1 MSFQKRFFPQILMW
15 ISAKNKDF
23 LDLFIYK
30 YINAYTRHVD
40 KYFIKCVHI
49 FFILLLLFLCVIIA
63 SPTSETPTMK
73 VLAHQDFLEVRL
85 ASMIADYDRDT
96 LSNLYQPMIGFEA
109 LSLYMTLWSEANNER
124 VSPLCTHEQVFLRM
138 RMPASAFVDARKYL
152 EATGLLRT
160 FVSEGND
167 YKIYHYELYAP
178 KSPSGFF
185 DDALLYGMLIR
196 SIGENNAKRLKSV
209 YLLDTKQDYGTEIT
223 AKFSEV
229 FHPEFNDEAFI
240 EAAEPSK
247 QVKGRNRAK
256 IKGEFNYE
264 TFFEVLKGIS
274 QLKESA
280 FRKEEMKEVER
291 LATLNGVN
299 EDDAAH
305 LVNQVYDLEQ
315 SKGQRL
321 DFNKLAILMQEK
333 TNYKYRYKGKDID
346 EGPNLN
352 SGTSDLAKKINLM
365 ETKSPKDYLAYLQDG
380 TKPAMAD
387 IRLINDLSKTYHL
400 PNPVINAVVDYV
412 LTKAD
417 NVLSR
422 AYAEKVAASLVRENA
437 RTAVDAMNYLRKVDK
452 KTRGKK
458 VEKKI
463 VLPVSENKVKE
474 TKPKEKEEDWE
485 LDWDRIMDELNGGDD
500 GGKA

>member
-1 MSFQKRFFPQILMW
+1 M
-15 ISAKNKDF
+15 
-23 LDLFIYK
+23 
-30 YINAYTRHVD
+30 D
-40 KYFIKCVHI
+40 KYAPKNVHI

-63 SPTSETPTMK
+63 TPTLKDSLMK

-85 ASMIADYDRDT
+85 ASLIADYDRDT

-138 RMPASAFVDARKYL
+138 RMPASAFVDARRYL
-152 EATGLLRT
+152 EAAGLLKT
-160 FVSEGND
+160 FVSEGED
-167 YKIYHYELYAP
+167 FKIYHYELYAP

-185 DDALLYGMLIR
+185 DDTLLYGMLIR
-196 SIGENNAKRLKSV
+196 SIGESNASRLKKI
-209 YLLDTKQDYGTEIT
+209 YLLDAKQDYGTEIT
-223 AKFSEV
+223 ASFAEV
-229 FHPEFNDEAFI
+229 FHPQLDDEAFV
-240 EAAEPSK
+240 EAADSK
-247 QVKGRNRAK
+247 QVVKGRNRGK
-256 IKGEFNYE
+256 IKGQFNYE
-264 TFFEVLKGIS
+264 EFFDSLKEIS

-299 EDDAAH
+299 EKDAAN
-305 LVNQVYDLEQ
+305 LVNQVYDLDKP
-315 SKGQRL
+315 KGQRI
-321 DFNKLAILMQEK
+321 DFDKLTKIMQEAS
-333 TNYKYRYKGKDID
+333 NYKYRYKGKDVD

-352 SGTSDLAKKINLM
+352 TGNSDLAKKINLM
-365 ETKSPKDYLAYLQDG
+365 ETKAPKDYLAYLQDG
-380 TKPAMAD
+380 TKPATAD
-387 IRLINDLSKTYHL
+387 IRLINDLSKNYHL

-422 AYAEKVAASLVRENA
+422 AYAEKVAASLVREEA
-437 RTAVDAMNYLRKVDK
+437 RTAVDAMNYLRKIDK

-458 VEKKI
+458 ATKKM
-463 VLPVSENKVKE
+463 VLPVESIKPDKENTTDKSK
-474 TKPKEKEEDWE
+474 TNDDGDWE
-485 LDWDRIMDELNGGDD
+485 LEWDRLMDELNGGDD

>member
-1 MSFQKRFFPQILMW
+1 MW
-15 ISAKNKDF
+15 ISGKNKDF

-30 YINAYTRHVD
+30 YINAYTRNVD
-40 KYFIKCVHI
+40 KYFIKSVYI
-49 FFILLLLFLCVIIA
+49 FFILLLLFLHAIIA
-63 SPTSETPTMK
+63 SPTSEKLPMK

-209 YLLDTKQDYGTEIT
+209 YLLEAKQDYGTEIT

-256 IKGEFNYE
+256 IKGEFSYE
-264 TFFEVLKGIS
+264 SFFEVLKGIS
-274 QLKESA
+274 QLKEAS
-280 FRKEEMKEVER
+280 FRKEEMKEIER

-299 EDDAAH
+299 EEDAAH
-305 LVNQVYDLEQ
+305 LVNQVYDLDKP
-315 SKGQRL
+315 KGQRL
-321 DFNKLAILMQEK
+321 NFDRLATIMQEK

-352 SGTSDLAKKINLM
+352 TGTSDLAKKINLM

-380 TKPAMAD
+380 TKPAQAD
-387 IRLINDLSKTYHL
+387 IRLINDLSKNYHL

-458 VEKKI
+458 PSKTL
-463 VLPVSENKVKE
+463 VLPVEE
-474 TKPKEKEEDWE
+474 IKPKVVNSNKTDKDEDWE
-485 LDWDRIMDELNGGDD
+485 SDWDRIMDELNGGDD